1 MFSVDMSTREFAG
14 HGVIALRGDLDV
26 TDAPGVTSHLIT
38 AAAVYGS
45 WVIVDLTGLDF
56 IDAAGL
62 GMLVR
67 ASARARRNGGEL
79 LLAAPQE
86 LVRRVLTATG
96 LIDVFSVYP
105 SVEEAIRGAEEG
117 QPRLTAAW

>member
-14 HGVIALRGDLDV
+14 HGVISLRGDLDV
-26 TDAPGVTSHLIT
+26 TGAPGVTSHLIT

-62 GMLVR
+62 GVLVR

-86 LVRRVLTATG
+86 LVRRVLAAAG
-96 LIDVFSVYP
+96 LMDVLPVYP
-105 SVEEAIRGAEEG
+105 SVEEAIRGVEKG
-117 QPRLTAAW
+117 QPRLPAA